1 MNLQIVTTLFKFW
14 FSTIKNL
21 LFHLQILISKV
32 LLLRDHNVNTS
43 FYKHV
48 LCHPTNDKSGFIFV
62 SIQKATNTLNLL
74 TKIYIFISVIS
85 L

>member
-48 LCHPTNDKSGFIFV
+48 LCHPTKDKSGFIFV
-62 SIQKATNTLNLL
+62 SVQKATNTLNLL
-74 TKIYIFISVIS
+74 TKIYIFISVIYF
-85 L
+85 